1 MSGKFYHGDPSRNNN
16 FWVYPRNQALGAT
29 STSRVFYHGDP
40 SRNNNFW
47 VYPREKALITRRWD
61 TYNAD
66 DLCNNY
72 TYVETIAFGIRAYR
86 CNGHGTASGG
96 GLSQDQAQF
105 YQLISD
111 IKLIA
116 RKRKQEPNEIDWD
129 GDIRR
134 KIPELVA
141 YIFAL
146 WRLKNVD
153 HYFEAEDLDNRNN
166 YLLLPHA
173 TQVIAIFRIFGI
185 GNKKEQL
192 KNNLVEIG
200 TSERKSITLGVT
212 ACILVLLG
220 FDVCCACYI
229 VNI

>member
-1 MSGKFYHGDPSRNNN
+1 MKTRIGGFNWIKKTTIRLTRDKSTSTSRVFYHGDPSRDNN
-16 FWVYPRNQALGAT
+16 FWVYPREKALITPRWDTYNADDLCNNYTYVETIAFGIWAYRCNGHGTASGGGLSQDQAQFST

-105 YQLISD
+105 CT
-111 IKLIA
+111 
-116 RKRKQEPNEIDWD
+116 RKK
-129 GDIRR
+129 G
-134 KIPELVA
+134 
-141 YIFAL
+141 
-146 WRLKNVD
+146 
-153 HYFEAEDLDNRNN
+153 
-166 YLLLPHA
+166 
-173 TQVIAIFRIFGI
+173 
-185 GNKKEQL
+185 
-192 KNNLVEIG
+192 
-200 TSERKSITLGVT
+200 
-212 ACILVLLG
+212 
-220 FDVCCACYI
+220 
-229 VNI
+229 